1 MAARKTWVWVI
12 VGVLGAVLVVLIAV
26 AGAGVYLVTRHI
38 KTERVTSAEAI
49 HAFDAARAPFGDRL
63 PLYELDE
70 GESPRLARPFSEL
83 PSSNARPQNLWV
95 LAWNPDEERLV
106 KVSVPFWML
115 QFGRRRMEFSTS
127 GRRFDLERL
136 HLDGDELERIGPT
149 LVFDFRERDG
159 TRVLLWT
166 Q

>member
-1 MAARKTWVWVI
+1 MTARKTWVWVI
-12 VGVLGAVLVVLIAV
+12 VGVLAAALVVLVGV
-26 AGAGVYLVTRHI
+26 AGAGVYFVTRHI
-38 KTERVTSAEAI
+38 KTERVTSVEAI
-49 HAFDAARAPFGDRL
+49 RAFDSAKAVFSDGR
-63 PLYELDE
+63 PLYELDA

-83 PSSNARPQNLWV
+83 PSSSTKPENLWV
-95 LAWNPDEERLV
+95 LAWDPNEERLV

-115 QFGRRRMEFSTS
+115 QFGRHKMEFSNS

-136 HLDGDELERIGPT
+136 HLDGAELERIGPA
-149 LVFDFRERDG
+149 LVFDYRDRDG